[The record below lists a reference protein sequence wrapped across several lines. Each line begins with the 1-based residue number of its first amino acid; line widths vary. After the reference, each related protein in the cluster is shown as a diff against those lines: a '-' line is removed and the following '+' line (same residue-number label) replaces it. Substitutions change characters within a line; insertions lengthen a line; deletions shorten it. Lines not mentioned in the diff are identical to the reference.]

1 MRIGLFGGTFNP
13 IHLGH
18 IKAIKKVKEE
28 FPLDKIYIIPSALP
42 PHKDRTDVADYR
54 ARYEMVHMAVE
65 NDPLIKKFVDI
76 SDVELTR
83 SGPSYT
89 IDTVRHYKSIMPSD
103 CSFYLILGLDAFL
116 ELNTWKSYMELLDII
131 PFIVIARPGSGN
143 YKKKEVYVETEK
155 FLLTKISDQYRYNRK
170 IKGYIHETKETVFV
184 FDAAP
189 LDISST
195 MIRNHVK
202 KGKAIKPLV
211 PPSVE
216 SFIKNKRLYV

>member
-1 MRIGLFGGTFNP
+1 MRTGFFGGTFNP
-13 IHLGH
+13 FHLGH
-18 IKAIKKVKEE
+18 LQAIKRVKED

-54 ARYEMVHMAVE
+54 ARYEMVHLAVE

-76 SDVELTR
+76 SNVELTR

-89 IDTVRHYKSIMPSD
+89 IDTVWHYKSIMPSD

-116 ELNTWKSYMELLDII
+116 ELNTWKSYMEILDII

-143 YKKKEVYVETEK
+143 YKKKELYGEIEK
-155 FLLTKISDQYRYNRK
+155 FLLTQISDKYRYNRK
-170 IKGYIHETKETVFV
+170 IKGYIHEKKETVFV

-189 LDISST
+189 LNISST

-202 KGKAIKPLV
+202 KGKAINALV
-211 PPSVE
+211 PPSVD